1 MSLSSTSTI
10 KQQIIHALG
19 PEKSSSYFSSL
30 KSFVKGQV
38 SRAEFENV
46 VCALLDIP
54 SLVQLHNAL
63 IISLFDATAVL
74 KRPQTPPSP
83 PVPKPPLRKRR
94 RILLPYQGTSTP
106 DDTRTFKSMRM
117 KRWALAIGR
126 KERERVRNINS
137 SVSQQDEARS
147 GKERDE
153 IAQERGVVLLSE
165 RGGAFAVFVLSVS
178 AKFIIDPPGSRLS
191 VNLHSATR
199 APTIQHIA
207 DRMNLICAQNNL
219 GTPGQKVPEL
229 MNLAYQVDGVDFCFD
244 KSVFIVQ
251 QAKLKQLITRALTLT
266 SSSHVISSITPSST
280 STTLHAKHAHHH
292 HPQHAPVLTPA
303 SFQTLFAISPSDLPN
318 KSAAAM
324 RLASVTHPFDVS
336 LFPVKLQAETE
347 QKL

>member
-30 KSFVKGQV
+30 KSFVKGQI

-137 SVSQQDEARS
+137 SVSQQDEARP

-165 RGGAFAVFVLSVS
+165 RG
-178 AKFIIDPPGSRLS
+178 DPPGSRLS
-191 VNLHSATR
+191 VSLHSATR

-229 MNLAYQVDGVDFCFD
+229 MNLAY
-244 KSVFIVQ
+244 

-324 RLASVTHPFDVS
+324 RLASATHPFDDDDDPVLKDHEPHDQPWQIMALLGERSTIRES
-336 LFPVKLQAETE
+336 LRGV
-347 QKL
+347 